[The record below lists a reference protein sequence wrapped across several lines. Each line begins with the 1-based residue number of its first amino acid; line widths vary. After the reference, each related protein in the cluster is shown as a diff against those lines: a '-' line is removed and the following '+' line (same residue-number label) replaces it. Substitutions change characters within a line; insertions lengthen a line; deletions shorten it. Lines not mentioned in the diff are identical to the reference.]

1 MEVSYFDYN
10 ATTPVH
16 PAVRDAMLPWLG
28 ERWGNPSSGHAYGRR
43 AAAAVA
49 EARAR
54 VAALINADSDEIVFT
69 SGGTEADHLAVCG
82 FPRALRRVVVSAV
95 EHPAVETA
103 AERLE
108 AQGWTCDVL
117 PVDGQGV
124 VDLDAAREILRRPA
138 GVVSVILAQ
147 NETGVLQPVAEVSQF
162 AREGAA
168 EVVVH
173 TDAAQAV
180 GKVPVD
186 VEALGVDLLTVVGH
200 KIYAPGGIGA
210 LWVRRG
216 IRPEPLLSGGGQENG
231 IRAGTEPVAAIVGL
245 GAACHLASTDL
256 EIEAARQRALRD
268 TLWERLRVAIVGI
281 QRTGEGADVLPG
293 TLHIRF
299 PGANG
304 ADVLQRAA
312 TVCASTGSA
321 CHGDA
326 GGTRGTLAAMGL
338 RPEDARGA
346 VRLSIGRFTTAEDVE
361 RAAAELIEAYSAVKR
376 RTA

>member
-108 AQGWTCDVL
+108 AQGWTRDVL